1 MLSQL
6 RNGLDMVYVEQNTLE
21 RVRGEHVWHGPAMLA
36 RRDEWTHA
44 LPDEAIAELDA
55 VISRVASEGI
65 SLLDISRNTFEMPVL
80 RDWLVPIRQQ
90 LQRGIA
96 FALIRGLPVHRYD
109 RLAAAAAYFTIGAFL
124 GDAVSQN
131 AKGHALGHVRDI
143 GVDPR
148 TPTGRGYQSAFK
160 LNFHTDPTDV
170 VGLLCLNKAKSGG
183 ESAIVSAAAV
193 YNTMLDK
200 RPDLVHVLTQI
211 LYRDRRGEI
220 PEGREPWYRL
230 PVFNFRDGHLLTN
243 YVRSTIDKAQ
253 RFPEVPRLT
262 ETQLAAFALIEET
275 TTDPDLYLQM
285 SFEPGDIQLLNNHFI
300 MHSRTAFEDYAEP
313 DRKRHLLRL
322 WLACDDGPPLPKQ
335 YFEFMDATPAGRPN
349 GYHMKGVPLSTPLMA
364 EDGGPGSSAQRTL
377 NTST

>member
-1 MLSQL
+1 
-6 RNGLDMVYVEQNTLE
+6 
-21 RVRGEHVWHGPAMLA
+21 MLA
-36 RRDEWTHA
+36 RRDEWTHV

-55 VISRVASEGI
+55 AVLRVASERI
-65 SLLDISRNTFEMPVL
+65 SLLDINRNTFDMPVL
-80 RDWLVPIRQQ
+80 RDWLKPIRQQ

-200 RPDLVHVLTQI
+200 RQI
-211 LYRDRRGEI
+211 
-220 PEGREPWYRL
+220 WY
-230 PVFNFRDGHLLTN
+230 
-243 YVRSTIDKAQ
+243 SA
-253 RFPEVPRLT
+253 
-262 ETQLAAFALIEET
+262 
-275 TTDPDLYLQM
+275 
-285 SFEPGDIQLLNNHFI
+285 
-300 MHSRTAFEDYAEP
+300 
-313 DRKRHLLRL
+313 
-322 WLACDDGPPLPKQ
+322 
-335 YFEFMDATPAGRPN
+335 DAN
-349 GYHMKGVPLSTPLMA
+349 PLSRPSRGNPGRARAVVSIASLQFSRWTPVDQLR
-364 EDGGPGSSAQRTL
+364 AQYHR
-377 NTST
+377 